1 MFLLSNFFRILRQD
15 DAGNAINLDDI
26 IGGLEDEDVVLA
38 TAEAEKPKEKLPPVN
53 KSKGDSKTKKKV
65 EKTRNEGM
73 EKLNVHREA
82 EAEKLPPAKKSKSD
96 SKPKA
101 PSIKS
106 KGDSKTKKKVEKT
119 RNEGMEKLNVHREA
133 EAEKLPPAKKSK
145 SDSKPKAPSI
155 KSILKAKRASNGPT
169 WKNNYSFRKPTT
181 FKEKVT
187 ETKKKEEVYKYEK
200 RDIFD
205 DLSSSGSSIGS
216 FKAFRAKKKFVK
228 KNSLAGPSDMSLD
241 GSNSSRKENIPPHDM
256 PQTPIGDKVLNISE
270 TPKTRAQRTP
280 LRSILAG
287 PSDMSLDGSNSSR
300 KENIPPHDMPQTPI
314 GDKVLN
320 ISETPK
326 TRAQRTPLR
335 SIRKHTQKSPK
346 INLPNELNLAEFIEA
361 LGLKVEDFRRL
372 RKLFQALGETLLKIE
387 QKLDA

>member
-26 IGGLEDEDVVLA
+26 IGGLEDEDVVMA
-38 TAEAEKPKEKLPPVN
+38 TAEAENPKVKLPPVN
-53 KSKGDSKTKKKV
+53 KSKGDSKNKKKV

-82 EAEKLPPAKKSKSD
+82 K
-96 SKPKA
+96 
-101 PSIKS
+101 
-106 KGDSKTKKKVEKT
+106 
-119 RNEGMEKLNVHREA
+119 
-133 EAEKLPPAKKSK
+133 AEKLPPAKKSK

-187 ETKKKEEVYKYEK
+187 KTKKKEFLEEVYKYEK

-228 KNSLAGPSDMSLD
+228 KNSLAGPSD
-241 GSNSSRKENIPPHDM
+241 
-256 PQTPIGDKVLNISE
+256 V
-270 TPKTRAQRTP
+270 
-280 LRSILAG
+280 
-287 PSDMSLDGSNSSR
+287 SLDGSNSSR

-372 RKLFQALGETLLKIE
+372 RKLFQELGETLLKIE

>member
-26 IGGLEDEDVVLA
+26 IGGLEDEDVVMA
-38 TAEAEKPKEKLPPVN
+38 TAEAENPKVKLPPVN

-82 EAEKLPPAKKSKSD
+82 K
-96 SKPKA
+96 
-101 PSIKS
+101 
-106 KGDSKTKKKVEKT
+106 
-119 RNEGMEKLNVHREA
+119 
-133 EAEKLPPAKKSK
+133 AEKLPPAKKSK

-187 ETKKKEEVYKYEK
+187 KTKKALFLEEVYKYEK

-228 KNSLAGPSDMSLD
+228 KNS
-241 GSNSSRKENIPPHDM
+241 
-256 PQTPIGDKVLNISE
+256 
-270 TPKTRAQRTP
+270 
-280 LRSILAG
+280 LAG

-372 RKLFQALGETLLKIE
+372 RKLFQELGETLLKIE

>member
-26 IGGLEDEDVVLA
+26 IGGLEDEDVVMA
-38 TAEAEKPKEKLPPVN
+38 TAEAENPKVKLPPVN
-53 KSKGDSKTKKKV
+53 
-65 EKTRNEGM
+65 
-73 EKLNVHREA
+73 
-82 EAEKLPPAKKSKSD
+82 
-96 SKPKA
+96 
-101 PSIKS
+101 KS

-187 ETKKKEEVYKYEK
+187 KTKKKEEVYKYEK

-256 PQTPIGDKVLNISE
+256 PQTPIGDKVLNIS
-270 TPKTRAQRTP
+270 K
-280 LRSILAG
+280 
-287 PSDMSLDGSNSSR
+287 
-300 KENIPPHDMPQTPI
+300 
-314 GDKVLN
+314 
-320 ISETPK
+320 TPK

-372 RKLFQALGETLLKIE
+372 RKLFQELGETVLKIE

>member
-1 MFLLSNFFRILRQD
+1 MFLLSNFFRILRQN
-15 DAGNAINLDDI
+15 DAGNAFNLDDI
-26 IGGLEDEDVVLA
+26 IGGLEDEDVVMA
-38 TAEAEKPKEKLPPVN
+38 TAEAENPKVKLPPVN

-82 EAEKLPPAKKSKSD
+82 K
-96 SKPKA
+96 
-101 PSIKS
+101 
-106 KGDSKTKKKVEKT
+106 
-119 RNEGMEKLNVHREA
+119 
-133 EAEKLPPAKKSK
+133 AEKLPPAKKSK

-187 ETKKKEEVYKYEK
+187 KTKKKEFLEEVYKYEK

-228 KNSLAGPSDMSLD
+228 KNS
-241 GSNSSRKENIPPHDM
+241 
-256 PQTPIGDKVLNISE
+256 
-270 TPKTRAQRTP
+270 
-280 LRSILAG
+280 LAG

-372 RKLFQALGETLLKIE
+372 RKLFQELGETLLKIE